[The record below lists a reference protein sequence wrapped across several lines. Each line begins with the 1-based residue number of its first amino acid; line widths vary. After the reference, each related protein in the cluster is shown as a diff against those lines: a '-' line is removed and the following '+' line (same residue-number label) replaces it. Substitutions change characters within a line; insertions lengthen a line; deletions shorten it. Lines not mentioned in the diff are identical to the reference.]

1 MTSNFSKITTKTN
14 NIEVSLIKF
23 FFLWAKFP
31 YLNVNI
37 SEILDSNDL
46 EVGSFELDI
55 FNIKVNRLKT
65 YENSLIK
72 L

>member
-1 MTSNFSKITTKTN
+1 MTSNFSKTTAKTN

-37 SEILDSNDL
+37 SEILDSNKIN
-46 EVGSFELDI
+46 G
-55 FNIKVNRLKT
+55 
-65 YENSLIK
+65 
-72 L
+72 